1 MESKINCLNVLL
13 SAFESR
19 NEVLH
24 EEIEKNEQTIRE
36 MKEELT
42 NLLNPAETENSN
54 ESGIKM
60 VD

>member
-60 VD
+60 AD